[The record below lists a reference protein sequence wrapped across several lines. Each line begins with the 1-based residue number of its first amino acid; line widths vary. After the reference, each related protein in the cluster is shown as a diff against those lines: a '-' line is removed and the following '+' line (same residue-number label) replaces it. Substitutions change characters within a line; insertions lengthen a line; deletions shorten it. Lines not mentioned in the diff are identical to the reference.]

1 MSFIK
6 KFSEISKESVSLVG
20 GKGASLGE
28 MTNADIP
35 VPPGFVISTE
45 GFQKDIEKEALEAFG
60 ELNAEK
66 VAVRSSAI
74 AEDSSSAS
82 WAGQLETYLNVTK
95 EDLTS
100 KVRECWE
107 SIKSDRAQDYASQQ
121 NLSEDQLKVA
131 VVVQKM
137 VEAHSA
143 GVMFTVNPRS
153 EERRVG

>member
-95 EDLTS
+95 EDLMES
-100 KVRECWE
+100 VKLCW
-107 SIKSDRAQDYASQQ
+107 SSLFTTRAI
-121 NLSEDQLKVA
+121 
-131 VVVQKM
+131 
-137 VEAHSA
+137 
-143 GVMFTVNPRS
+143 
-153 EERRVG
+153 